1 MEGEPPEKAD
11 EPSGTPRS
19 ALRGALAT
27 WPRRIGAL
35 VGSALLAWAVSQ
47 FAPAL
52 WEETSERAGIA
63 PGSLQVEVVTDPDL
77 IETLDPLHNPEFLL
91 ERPIAEVG
99 PPPNGEEERGRYR
112 WAKEMEG
119 VDAFATVLRLVIRGR
134 GEAPVTLHGLEVE
147 VVERRPPLPGTVLT
161 YDGQGAGQVVRF
173 FEIDLDAKPPVA
185 TYSGAQGGEETLFP
199 YRVSAGEL
207 EVFDIYAFTFES
219 DVRWRLR
226 LAYTDDEETGALVI
240 DNHGQ
245 PFETSAT
252 STAEH
257 RVEGQRAYYWAQSGV
272 WAEAIRE

>member
-1 MEGEPPEKAD
+1 
-11 EPSGTPRS
+11 
-19 ALRGALAT
+19 
-27 WPRRIGAL
+27 
-35 VGSALLAWAVSQ
+35 
-47 FAPAL
+47 
-52 WEETSERAGIA
+52 
-63 PGSLQVEVVTDPDL
+63 
-77 IETLDPLHNPEFLL
+77 
-91 ERPIAEVG
+91 
-99 PPPNGEEERGRYR
+99 
-112 WAKEMEG
+112 
-119 VDAFATVLRLVIRGR
+119 
-134 GEAPVTLHGLEVE
+134 
-147 VVERRPPLPGTVLT
+147 
-161 YDGQGAGQVVRF
+161 VRF

-257 RVEGQRAYYWAQSGV
+257 RVVGQRAYYWAQSGV
-272 WAEAIRE
+272 WAEAIRQ